1 MRLHGKGLGF
11 RRRLGVTTRTIIG
24 GLSVLLI
31 IAAVGCDDKS
41 KPTGPTTARESPG
54 TDVQTQQVDT
64 PTTTPTPQLPG
75 SITPVPASE
84 SYRLDLGAGV
94 VVAFVEGLSPEQPDK
109 VAYVTHVPSGS
120 QAVLDRDGQIID
132 RHDGQGDG
140 PGRLDAVLEDGAE
153 MDRILKGLKSDED
166 VRPRE
171 TVIDWVPLIQ
181 FGGIHYLA
189 RWRLAGQTPR
199 EGDRDL
205 TVEDLGREFYRIAFR
220 GDGYVGGHYRYQD
233 GDSTYLDPGTPVYA
247 VKGYVPEFRLA
258 TLEEGEVRLFEA
270 DTNPL
275 ARTGEDLLD
284 IRGKVTAIDILSE
297 EDSAIVL
304 GTIDE
309 EGSVN
314 RFVEAVLESPVDQG
328 SRNHE
333 GERYFLGFRLAD
345 GTSVVRSFWLESRE
359 LWRGIMTDAVVAAFV
374 RSALSKEDTKPT
386 ATTSVQWGGG
396 TGVHLNTPSA
406 SPGKTDA
413 VHSGTEQ
420 RIQLPQAVEQAL
432 GAQPSPDWALVEAP
446 GLADQPGFSLR
457 LPTGWEL
464 RETQPLDSYVG
475 ELGGDGVKLRFDYGR
490 FSPSL
495 DPASDPEHIYVLRYE
510 AIGGYEA
517 KLVIPLD
524 TSGGLTGV
532 HFRAIDGLRLTL
544 WGEDLTP
551 DQQRTALAILR
562 TIRSSNE
569 AAGRSPEESGA
580 SKPTPRLIIRR
591 GSMSAA
597 HERIRYEAVAG
608 PIRAELLDTERLE
621 PTGLGLWDVQLQ
633 KGDEGRRVY
642 ALPGVPLER
651 GFLVRSAEKGV
662 YSDIWYFDPETAYP
676 VCQPG
681 ARNFF
686 FVAKGA
692 SPQPTPVP
700 TPDTSGISTVLSSEG
715 LLGAGWPLV
724 NMANLQI
731 EFRGVEY
738 TYADRS
744 YSGGYVPIEE
754 LETLAIAYPVEI
766 GRLPYPALEELA
778 TGGMVVDHV
787 RIYRFSE
794 RPINEVI
801 VIDQCPSDLRG
812 DHFVLYLPTR
822 GGSND
827 NDGDS
832 SSVPTPTPEPRPVSF
847 DDHVMPPEYVRLD
860 FDNQIVVAFV
870 DDQGLGRVAYVTHV
884 PTGAQAVLNNKGK
897 VVERHSGTGNG
908 DAILEVTLS
917 DADAMSQIQGGFLYE
932 EDLPG
937 NGFMDWVNFI
947 RFGGS
952 EYLSKGKRGGGD
964 QVEKSRLGEV
974 LYRVAFHVDAN
985 LVPGDYRPRAG
996 DAAFLSPGTA
1006 IHSVDGY
1013 SPSEVLA
1020 AVVDGEVWL
1029 FDRPGPAISIPTPAV
1044 VPGEPQIDRHEE
1056 AEQRLRRAMANFPAG
1071 HIDWV
1076 DGDTVVYVL
1085 AADPHDLAG
1094 TKVAVA
1100 HYLPT
1105 SAAITY
1111 SLNKVENRWSLLG
1124 TRCPSIPTPAVWS
1137 TGSVEASSGPLG
1149 TTRYELSMC
1158 CEG

>member
-41 KPTGPTTARESPG
+41 QPTGPTTARESPG
-54 TDVQTQQVDT
+54 TDVQTQQVAT

-109 VAYVTHVPSGS
+109 LAYVTHVPSGS

-132 RHDGQGDG
+132 RHDGRGDG

-333 GERYFLGFRLAD
+333 EERYFLGFRLAD
-345 GTSVVRSFWLESRE
+345 GTSVVRSFWLESRD

-432 GAQPSPDWALVEAP
+432 GAQPSLDWALVEAP
-446 GLADQPGFSLR
+446 GLAGQPGFSLR

-475 ELGGDGVKLRFDYGR
+475 ELVGDGVKLRFDYGR

-524 TSGGLTGV
+524 ASGGLTGV

-544 WGEDLTP
+544 WEENLTP

-662 YSDIWYFDPETAYP
+662 YSDIWYFGPETAYP

-692 SPQPTPVP
+692 SPQPTPVH

-738 TYADRS
+738 IYVDRS
-744 YSGGYVPIEE
+744 PSGGYVPIEE

-787 RIYRFSE
+787 RIYRVSE

-801 VIDQCPSDLRG
+801 VIDQCPSELRG

-870 DDQGLGRVAYVTHV
+870 DDQGLGRVAYFTHV

-974 LYRVAFHVDAN
+974 LYRVAFHVEAN

-1044 VPGEPQIDRHEE
+1044 VPGEL
-1056 AEQRLRRAMANFPAG
+1056 LR
-1071 HIDWV
+1071 
-1076 DGDTVVYVL
+1076 
-1085 AADPHDLAG
+1085 
-1094 TKVAVA
+1094 
-1100 HYLPT
+1100 
-1105 SAAITY
+1105 
-1111 SLNKVENRWSLLG
+1111 
-1124 TRCPSIPTPAVWS
+1124 
-1137 TGSVEASSGPLG
+1137 
-1149 TTRYELSMC
+1149 
-1158 CEG
+1158 

>member
-1 MRLHGKGLGF
+1 MRLHGKGVGF

-41 KPTGPTTARESPG
+41 QPTGPTTARESPG
-54 TDVQTQQVDT
+54 TDVQTQQIPT
-64 PTTTPTPQLPG
+64 PTATPSPKLPG

-84 SYRLDLGAGV
+84 SYRLDFGDGM
-94 VVAFVEGLSPEQPDK
+94 VVAFVEGLSPEQHDK

-132 RHDGQGDG
+132 RHDGRGDG

-233 GDSTYLDPGTPVYA
+233 GDSTYLDPGTSVYA

-374 RSALSKEDTKPT
+374 WSALSKEYTKPT

-446 GLADQPGFSLR
+446 GLAGQPGFSLR

-475 ELGGDGVKLRFDYGR
+475 ELVGDGVKLRFDYGR

-495 DPASDPEHIYVLRYE
+495 DSASDPEHMYVLRYE

-524 TSGGLTGV
+524 ASGRLTGV

-544 WGEDLTP
+544 WGENLTP

-662 YSDIWYFDPETAYP
+662 YSDIWYFGPETAYP

-738 TYADRS
+738 TYVDRS

-787 RIYRFSE
+787 RIYRVSE

-897 VVERHSGTGNG
+897 VVERHSATGNG

-1029 FDRPGPAISIPTPAV
+1029 FDRPGPAISIPMGACPINQV
-1044 VPGEPQIDRHEE
+1044 RFRISSI
-1056 AEQRLRRAMANFPAG
+1056 RA
-1071 HIDWV
+1071 I
-1076 DGDTVVYVL
+1076 
-1085 AADPHDLAG
+1085 
-1094 TKVAVA
+1094 
-1100 HYLPT
+1100 
-1105 SAAITY
+1105 
-1111 SLNKVENRWSLLG
+1111 
-1124 TRCPSIPTPAVWS
+1124 
-1137 TGSVEASSGPLG
+1137 
-1149 TTRYELSMC
+1149 
-1158 CEG
+1158 

>member
-41 KPTGPTTARESPG
+41 QPTGPTTARESPG
-54 TDVQTQQVDT
+54 TDVQTQQVAT

-109 VAYVTHVPSGS
+109 VACVTHVPSGS

-132 RHDGQGDG
+132 RHDGRGDG

-475 ELGGDGVKLRFDYGR
+475 ELVGDGVKLRFDYGR

-524 TSGGLTGV
+524 ASGGLTGV

-822 GGSND
+822 GESND

-1076 DGDTVVYVL
+1076 DEDMVLYVL